1 MILLTSL
8 FTIFNALLLF
18 SGAGK
23 YTKGNYYLAFVFL
36 LLGILGLTSPT
47 SLNSI
52 IPTVGVFLFPS
63 SLPLN
68 LLIGPLLFFYFRIT
82 IKKIPFQFSSDFKH
96 LIIFSLAMINML
108 PFHLYSFQAKI
119 KIYENFLIDMLSP
132 FNIQL
137 LFTSLSDMY
146 LIIDVVTLFYLILC
160 FIFLQKN
167 KDYFASSLKSD
178 GYRAINQWLI
188 WLYVNFT
195 ILFFMNI
202 TTGVRAFYLGRLPEP
217 FYFHAVAFILLILNI
232 KLYQFP
238 TLLYG
243 IKLGTNEHQKKI
255 TLIHQ
260 NKKKSQ
266 FDENFAERYRLLLL
280 ELIQS
285 KEIISQ
291 EFSIQLMASQLD
303 VSTHSLNQY
312 LKEELNINFSQLV
325 NQSRIQVFI
334 NSTVP
339 ADFKKYSITGLVKLY
354 GFKSLQ
360 QFKINFEKFASE
372 EYETFVAKMKNNV

>member
-1 MILLTSL
+1 
-8 FTIFNALLLF
+8 
-18 SGAGK
+18 
-23 YTKGNYYLAFVFL
+23 
-36 LLGILGLTSPT
+36 
-47 SLNSI
+47 
-52 IPTVGVFLFPS
+52 
-63 SLPLN
+63 
-68 LLIGPLLFFYFRIT
+68 
-82 IKKIPFQFSSDFKH
+82 
-96 LIIFSLAMINML
+96 
-108 PFHLYSFQAKI
+108 
-119 KIYENFLIDMLSP
+119 
-132 FNIQL
+132 
-137 LFTSLSDMY
+137 MY
-146 LIIDVVTLFYLILC
+146 LIIDIVTIFYLILC
-160 FIFLQKN
+160 FVFLQKN
-167 KDYFASSLKSD
+167 KDYFESSLKSD

-188 WLYVNFT
+188 WLYANFT

-266 FDENFAERYRLLLL
+266 FDDNFTERYRLLLL

-291 EFSIQLMASQLD
+291 EYSIQLMASQLD
-303 VSTHSLNQY
+303 VSTNSLNQY

-372 EYETFVAKMKNNV
+372 EYETYMAKMKNNV